1 MGKRGSYINF
11 FFTQLKEHFFQ
22 YFVVF
27 FQTGPHD
34 PISTKL
40 LKSLDQSNNPGIN
53 EFPCKIITVS
63 MDSVETIKDWIRD
76 TNGMSDFDVP
86 MLSDKENDL
95 ARQFGVSIDGF
106 KC

>member
-1 MGKRGSYINF
+1 MISEKSDLGTHSA
-11 FFTQLKEHFFQ
+11 
-22 YFVVF
+22 
-27 FQTGPHD
+27 GPHD

-40 LKSLDQSNNPGIN
+40 LKSLDQRNNPGIN